1 MYKLSFFFLLILI
14 LFTSNCGSNKSQTNP
29 ANSVSPTPL
38 NQTNNPTI
46 LQPSQPKTLLEE
58 AKERDPQDKILVQAQ
73 IIRDRLRYFGE
84 ELKTTQK
91 PEKQK
96 ALMEDVRASIKS
108 ACKEIETIIPTTIFY
123 SDTNVN
129 NFLTLCYKLD
139 KTLATHNPK
148 ALPDVLKDF
157 NSIFDNLQITLTS
170 NPKK

>member
-1 MYKLSFFFLLILI
+1 MYKLSFLFLLILI
-14 LFTSNCGSNKSQTNP
+14 LFTSNCDSNKSQINP
-29 ANSVSPTPL
+29 SSSLSPTPL
-38 NQTNNPTI
+38 NQTNNATP
-46 LQPSQPKTLLEE
+46 LQPSQPKTLLEQAE
-58 AKERDPQDKILVQAQ
+58 ERDPEGKILVQAQ

-96 ALMEDVRASIKS
+96 ALMEDVRATIKS

-123 SDTNVN
+123 SDTNLN

-148 ALPDVLKDF
+148 ALPEVLKDF
-157 NSIFDNLQITLTS
+157 NSTFDTLQITLTAK
-170 NPKK
+170 PKK